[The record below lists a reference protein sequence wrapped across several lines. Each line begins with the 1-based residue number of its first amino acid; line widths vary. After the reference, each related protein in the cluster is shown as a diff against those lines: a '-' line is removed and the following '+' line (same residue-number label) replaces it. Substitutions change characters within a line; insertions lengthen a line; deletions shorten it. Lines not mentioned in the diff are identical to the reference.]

1 MMYQWSDE
9 YTLGIDEID
18 QQHRRL
24 IEIAD
29 QIYQIMHEQWRIDK
43 YNQILEVLGELK
55 EYTVYHF
62 KSEEEY
68 MAKIGYKKR
77 FSHAM
82 EHSAFVEKLNGLDLR
97 DLDEKQDK
105 YLLELL
111 GFITDW
117 VVNHIMTTDKLY
129 TQKQ

>member
-1 MMYQWSDE
+1 MYQWSDE
-9 YTLGIDEID
+9 YSLGIEEID

-24 IEIAD
+24 IEIAN
-29 QIYQIMHEQWRIDK
+29 QIYEIMNDQWRLDK
-43 YNQILEVLGELK
+43 YNQILEVLGEMK
-55 EYTVYHF
+55 DYTIYHF

-77 FSHAM
+77 FSHAI
-82 EHSAFVEKLNGLDLR
+82 EHSAFVEKLNAVDLR
-97 DLDEKQDK
+97 DIDEKQDK
-105 YLLELL
+105 YLRDLL

-129 TQKQ
+129 AQKE